1 MATCVFDELLARRQ
15 KWWPK
20 WHPLSTVGALCI
32 RLGLQE
38 LEEQY
43 DSWVLISYDH
53 KMVFSYWCG
62 RQQN

>member
-43 DSWVLISYDH
+43 DSWVLI
-53 KMVFSYWCG
+53 
-62 RQQN
+62 N